1 MTLCF
6 SHDKNKYPISKNT
19 LLDIGYE
26 KNIERQTRVF
36 RAIGLYNIILL
47 MSKSDVQHGYM
58 CGNKINWKINSH
70 HQ

>member
-47 MSKSDVQHGYM
+47 MSKSDV
-58 CGNKINWKINSH
+58 
-70 HQ
+70 

>member
-1 MTLCF
+1 MIKINTL
-6 SHDKNKYPISKNT
+6 YISKNT

-26 KNIERQTRVF
+26 KNTERQTRVF

-58 CGNKINWKINSH
+58 CGNKINWKINGH